1 MNVREATAADVP
13 ALDVIRRQAIEAAF
27 TGEYDRAVFAD
38 LVASPDDR
46 LPEWVADPA
55 WVVLV
60 VESEVTAVG
69 YGAVNTETGELGALY
84 TAPDHEGS
92 GCGSTLLEQLERR
105 ACEAGRDRLRAATPR
120 TAVGFFERHGFERG
134 ETVER
139 DGDVRRVRVAKPLTP
154 D

>member
-13 ALDVIRRQAIEAAF
+13 VLDVIRRQAIEAAF
-27 TGEYDRAVFAD
+27 TDEYDRAAFAD

-60 VESEVTAVG
+60 AESDVTAVG
-69 YGAVNTETGELGALY
+69 YGAVNTATGEVGALY
-84 TAPDHEGS
+84 TAPEHQGR
-92 GCGSTLLEQLERR
+92 GCGSTLLAQFERR
-105 ACEAGRDRLRAATPR
+105 AREGGRDRLHAAVPR
-120 TAVGFFERHGFERG
+120 TAVGFFEGRGFERG

-139 DGDVRRVRVAKPLTP
+139 DGDVRRVRVEKSLAQG
-154 D
+154 